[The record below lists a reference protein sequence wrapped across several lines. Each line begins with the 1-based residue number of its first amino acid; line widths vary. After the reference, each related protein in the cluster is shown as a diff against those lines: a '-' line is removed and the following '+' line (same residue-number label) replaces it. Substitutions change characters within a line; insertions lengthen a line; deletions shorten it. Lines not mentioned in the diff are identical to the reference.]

1 MKAARRILAVAAGA
15 AITLGAAG
23 AAYADSPAATPTA
36 SAGATG
42 KAGAGAAARLKVE
55 QALANAR
62 IQGRI
67 STLHALSLA
76 AQDSKYL
83 TSDERGALDKQI
95 TSDLSGLTSLAA
107 QMGDATTVSA
117 VRTDESAMVDDYRVY
132 MLMAPQTRL
141 VDALAAET
149 DAATTLQKA
158 ESALQQLLVKQPGGG
173 STQQKSELADLQSQI
188 TQAQAAIGSDVATVL
203 AIQPGPDASS
213 IESALAPVRSSV
225 KSARKDLVQAR
236 QDAKELRDSLSLST
250 EHRPVSIAH

>member
-36 SAGATG
+36 SAGTSATG
-42 KAGAGAAARLKVE
+42 KAGSGAAARLKVE

-62 IQGRI
+62 VQGRI

-76 AQDSKYL
+76 AQNSKYL

-95 TSDLSGLTSLAA
+95 TSDLGGLTSLAT

-188 TQAQAAIGSDVATVL
+188 SQAQTAIGSDVATVL

-236 QDAKELRDSLSLST
+236 QDAKELRDSLKS
-250 EHRPVSIAH
+250 